1 MVHQLK
7 KYSRKH
13 RSNFY
18 RCLKHR
24 NIFLDLK
31 TKYEAEIIDR
41 VAAENKVQGLEE
53 QIALNNRMFEE
64 IASSRVVTTTN
75 DAEAVSIFLSH
86 LDQMFPSLQ
95 GVFL

>member
-1 MVHQLK
+1 MI
-7 KYSRKH
+7 
-13 RSNFY
+13 
-18 RCLKHR
+18 
-24 NIFLDLK
+24 IFLDLK

-75 DAEAVSIFLSH
+75 DAEAVSILS
-86 LDQMFPSLQ
+86 FCAIWSLE
-95 GVFL
+95 GVFFLMILYNDFTVAGRIFFIPGL

>member
-1 MVHQLK
+1 MGKVIPIL
-7 KYSRKH
+7 
-13 RSNFY
+13 N
-18 RCLKHR
+18 
-24 NIFLDLK
+24 FLDLK

-75 DAEAVSIFLSH
+75 DAEAVSILSFVPFCH
-86 LDQMFPSLQ
+86 LRAHFSW
-95 GVFL
+95 

>member
-1 MVHQLK
+1 MPQPEFKVLK
-7 KYSRKH
+7 GST
-13 RSNFY
+13 FII
-18 RCLKHR
+18 C
-24 NIFLDLK
+24 LDLK

-75 DAEAVSIFLSH
+75 DAEAVSILPFFFVLYN
-86 LDQMFPSLQ
+86 DFTVAARIFFIQ
-95 GVFL
+95 GL